1 MRTNAVT
8 PARSAQP
15 DRQAEEVDRHI
26 GRRIRHRRQMLG
38 LSQQEL
44 GDCVGVTYQQVLK
57 YETGQNRVAAAQL
70 YALAAVLAV
79 EIDYFYEGY
88 GEASRRRSPP
98 SHDCLVLELVRSFL
112 AMPDPHL
119 QKALCQLT
127 RTVAEQDA
135 AGTAEANDGAA

>member
-1 MRTNAVT
+1 MSTNAVT

-15 DRQAEEVDRHI
+15 GRQAEEVDRHI

-44 GDCVGVTYQQVLK
+44 GVRMCVTYQQVFK

-70 YALAAVLAV
+70 YALATVLAV
-79 EIDYFYEGY
+79 EIGYFYEGY
-88 GEASRRRSPP
+88 GEASRRPSPP
-98 SHDCLVLELVRSFL
+98 SHDRLVLELVRSFL

>member
-1 MRTNAVT
+1 MDSNTTA

-15 DRQAEEVDRHI
+15 ARQAEEVDRHI

-44 GDCVGVTYQQVLK
+44 GVRVGVTYHQVFK

-70 YALAAVLAV
+70 YALATVLAV
-79 EIDYFYEGY
+79 EIGYFCEGY
-88 GEASRRRSPP
+88 GEASRRPSPP
-98 SHDCLVLELVRSFL
+98 SHDRLVLELVRSFL

-135 AGTAEANDGAA
+135 AGTAEADDGAV

>member
-1 MRTNAVT
+1 MRANAT
-8 PARSAQP
+8 APARSAQP
-15 DRQAEEVDRHI
+15 GRQAEEVDRHI

-44 GDCVGVTYQQVLK
+44 GVRVGVTYQQVLK

-70 YALAAVLAV
+70 YALATVLAV
-79 EIDYFYEGY
+79 EIGYFYEGY
-88 GEASRRRSPP
+88 GEASRRPSPP
-98 SHDCLVLELVRSFL
+98 SHDRLVLELVRSFL

-135 AGTAEANDGAA
+135 AGTAEADDGAV